1 MKTVVF
7 YDHHPEKTMDDIMKF
22 FPQHQQN
29 EDHFVQA
36 GKVLGIG
43 AFSIPGEGA
52 MAIFTDRESAEAFVE
67 NDPFV
72 QEGLVSVT
80 IKDWQ
85 DELAE

>member
-1 MKTVVF
+1 MKTAVF
-7 YDHHPEKTMDDIMKF
+7 YDHHPEKTMDDFMKF

-52 MAIFTDRESAEAFVE
+52 MAIFTDRESAEAFIETILLCKKVI
-67 NDPFV
+67 
-72 QEGLVSVT
+72 SVT
-80 IKDWQ
+80 IKDCGINV
-85 DELAE
+85 